1 MKCPMGLK
9 ICILKQVKKLLK
21 FSVVYGQLRVTI
33 QISKFG
39 NNTLPTVF

>member
-1 MKCPMGLK
+1 MPNGLK
-9 ICILKQVKKLLK
+9 DLHIKTGKKLLK